1 MTKRISLMILILMG
15 CVAIVAC
22 TSQPALTTVPPL
34 ATATQAPAATSKPA
48 DTAVPTKAPTAS
60 PVPTQAATATT
71 IPPTQTTVPPTV
83 PPTAVAPTAIPSTAV
98 PTATSVPP
106 TAAPAG
112 LYVTN
117 VKIVPD
123 RPAFNQ
129 DVSFVATFVNTAS
142 GDQNVKWAFYI
153 FKADAAATSN
163 NETTA
168 LLTAF
173 PTGTRDF
180 ASLGSFRYGTTG
192 RPCEYFF
199 TRVGFFNSENKV
211 VWFANSDGK
220 TYEKGFQV
228 CDASL
233 IPTAV
238 PASAASTA
246 VPPTPKPGL
255 FVTDFRIQPA
265 AQRGADL
272 TFFPT
277 FLNNSGN
284 TLSFTWRV
292 LIYKADNSARSYSE
306 TTWLQSNFASNSGE
320 VQSLG
325 KWNLA
330 LGGPCENYFAR
341 VGWLDVNNQ
350 TQLFVKP
357 DGTVFEKSFTVCP
370 P

>member
-1 MTKRISLMILILMG
+1 MTKLISLMVLVLMG

-34 ATATQAPAATSKPA
+34 ATATQVPAATSKPA

-60 PVPTQAATATT
+60 PVPTQAPTATT
-71 IPPTQTTVPPTV
+71 APPTQTSAPT
-83 PPTAVAPTAIPSTAV
+83 TVAPTAIPSTAV
-98 PTATSVPP
+98 PTATPVPP
-106 TAAPAG
+106 TAVPTG

-173 PTGTRDF
+173 PAGTRDF
-180 ASLGSFRYGTTG
+180 AALGSFRYGITG

-199 TRVGFFNSENKV
+199 VRVGFFNSENKI
-211 VWFANSDGK
+211 VWFTTTDGK

-238 PASAASTA
+238 PVSAAPTV

-255 FVTDFRIQPA
+255 FVTDLRIQPA
-265 AQRGADL
+265 AQRGVDL

-284 TLSFTWRV
+284 MMTFTWRV
-292 LIYKADNSARSYSE
+292 LIYKADTPARSYSD
-306 TTWLQSNFASNSGE
+306 TTWLQTNFAPNSGE

-325 KWNLA
+325 KWNLP